1 MFVRQKK
8 NVSGK
13 ISVQVIDK
21 SSGKYKVI
29 KTIGSGFDP
38 VLVSDLVKQG
48 NQWIE
53 ERQGNLQ
60 IDFSDDVRFSKAVL
74 DGIEGFKQIGLD
86 LLLGKIFDKIG
97 FNRIPDPYFR
107 YLVIYRL
114 AYPKSKLKTTEYL
127 YRHHQ
132 LDWSEDQLYRYLDK
146 LYATQ
151 ADLVQQISFEHT
163 RKLLGGK
170 ISIVFYDVTTVYFE
184 IDQEDEL
191 RKTGFSKE
199 GKHQN
204 PQIVLGLLVGKE
216 GYPLTYDIFEGNK
229 FEGQTML
236 PVIKSFQK
244 KHHLDQLVIIAD
256 SGLLS
261 QANIKQLQQENHEFI
276 LGARIKNES
285 LDIKK
290 KILELNLENGQ
301 HAVINKGDLR
311 LIITFSEARAKKDLQ
326 NRKKGLERLKK
337 QLSKGRLTK
346 ANINKRGYNKY
357 LKLEGNIK
365 VTIDE
370 EKFDQDAGWDGL
382 KGYLTNAYLTNEEIL
397 ENYGQLWQIE
407 KAFRVSKTDLRIRPI
422 YHRLKRRIESH
433 ICITFAAYKV
443 YKEID
448 RLLKGKES
456 KLSPE
461 KAVEIA
467 KSIFEIH
474 LKSPS
479 TKTPIKKTLLI
490 NDEQNHLAQL
500 FEFW

>member
-1 MFVRQKK
+1 MFVRQKR
-8 NVSGK
+8 NASGK

-29 KTIGSGFDP
+29 KTMGSGLDP
-38 VLVSDLVKQG
+38 VLIRDLVRQG
-48 NQWIE
+48 NEWIE
-53 ERQGNLQ
+53 ERRGNLQ
-60 IDFSDDVRFSKAVL
+60 IDFSDDVRLSKAVL

-86 LLLGKIFDKIG
+86 LLLGRVFDQVG
-97 FNRIPDPYFR
+97 FDRIPDPYFR

-127 YRHHQ
+127 HRHHQ
-132 LDWSEDQLYRYLDK
+132 LDWNEDRLYRYLDK

-151 ADLVQQISFEHT
+151 AGLVQQISFEHT
-163 RKLLGGK
+163 RKVLGGK

-184 IDQEDEL
+184 IDREDEL

-244 KHHLDQLVIIAD
+244 KHHLDQLVVIAD

-261 QANIKQLQQENHEFI
+261 RANIGQLQKEGHEFI

-290 KILELNLENGQ
+290 KILGLNLGNGQ
-301 HAVINKGDLR
+301 HAVIDKGDLR
-311 LIITFSEARAKKDLQ
+311 LIITFSEDRAKKDLQ

-357 LKLEGNIK
+357 LKLEGDMR

-370 EKFDQDAGWDGL
+370 GKFDQDAAWDGL
-382 KGYLTNAYLTNEEIL
+382 KGYLTNAGLTNEEIL

-407 KAFRVSKTDLRIRPI
+407 KAFRVSKTDLRIRPV
-422 YHRLKRRIESH
+422 YHRLKRRIEAH
-433 ICITFAAYKV
+433 ICVTFAAYKV

-448 RLLKGKES
+448 RLLKEKES

-490 NDEQNHLAQL
+490 NAEQNHLAQL
-500 FEFW
+500 FEF